1 MPSVAEQLREAREKQ
16 KLTVYDIAAATKI
29 RTDHVRAL
37 EEGNYQ
43 VFAAAVYIRGF
54 VRSYAN
60 LVKLDV
66 PKLMS
71 DLAGELAQTKEFSEP
86 SSLSGKKE
94 GLLDAVMLWISKMNW
109 QLVIVVL
116 GCALIL
122 TVGIWGY
129 RAWQRH
135 LNTDPLAGIGPGV
148 YQHAET
154 NVGDVLPIP
163 RPQPRSP

>member
-1 MPSVAEQLREAREKQ
+1 MPSVAEQLREAREKR

-37 EEGNYQ
+37 EEGNYP

-66 PKLMS
+66 PRLMS
-71 DLAGELAQTKEFSEP
+71 DLDAELAQTKEFSEP